1 MKNKLFLIISVIS
14 LSLLIVLPAFAGGI
28 SGPGISGINIQNL
41 DSSSASVVVQL
52 YNQTGAGAVTISG
65 ASGDTIPGSSAKNYY
80 LPNFS
85 TVPDGAYAMV
95 VSSDKR
101 VAALARTDWNN
112 TGGAGIYV
120 SVEPGT
126 DITIPMALANF
137 AGQVSQF
144 SIQNTNTNST
154 INDVKITLN
163 GRGLTNPVKELL
175 NQTIAAGTS
184 KTYNLADTGVWGTLP
199 DTALDLNTTG
209 FVGSLRITSST
220 PLVVQSFIDITNSPR
235 TVTAFS
241 GIPTSNAAQSVF
253 CPLVRANFYGDTG
266 ISIVNPNTYDIN
278 VDITFYADGV
288 SPKQGSFTQTI
299 AVKAK
304 SSNIAFQGPG
314 GNSRQ
319 APTNLPG
326 GTQNTSNPNYTN
338 DGFFGVAK
346 LSSTSGTFLAVVN
359 DTVFATNWIPTS
371 GTTYNCLTTT
381 NSGTKFALPLVR
393 KNHVSNLKLTTGTAI
408 QNVTG
413 NPITVSMDIYNYD
426 GTALPAAKPADITI
440 PAYGSGNFYQGN
452 LVNVPTVPANQGG
465 FGWYG
470 SAVVTVQT
478 PGGAVVVL
486 VNDAGN
492 GTKKVDAANYEG
504 LLMP

>member
-1 MKNKLFLIISVIS
+1 M
-14 LSLLIVLPAFAGGI
+14 
-28 SGPGISGINIQNL
+28 
-41 DSSSASVVVQL
+41 
-52 YNQTGAGAVTISG
+52 
-65 ASGDTIPGSSAKNYY
+65 
-80 LPNFS
+80 
-85 TVPDGAYAMV
+85 
-95 VSSDKR
+95 
-101 VAALARTDWNN
+101 
-112 TGGAGIYV
+112 
-120 SVEPGT
+120 
-126 DITIPMALANF
+126 
-137 AGQVSQF
+137 
-144 SIQNTNTNST
+144 
-154 INDVKITLN
+154 
-163 GRGLTNPVKELL
+163 
-175 NQTIAAGTS
+175 
-184 KTYNLADTGVWGTLP
+184 
-199 DTALDLNTTG
+199 
-209 FVGSLRITSST
+209 
-220 PLVVQSFIDITNSPR
+220 
-235 TVTAFS
+235 
-241 GIPTSNAAQSVF
+241 F